1 MHALCAA
8 ALVFAGPESVSECL
22 ERAESMSGVLGSGTA
37 TIHRNLLADRVH
49 IDSVVNSNIDTV
61 FEMSADE
68 RISSCSCSGKC

>member
-1 MHALCAA
+1 M
-8 ALVFAGPESVSECL
+8 FAGPESVSECL
-22 ERAESMSGVLGSGTA
+22 ERAESMSGVQAPAPAPMAWLRTG